1 MTAMALPAPGAPQR
15 SLRSEEQTFGGG
27 ARGFAGPRYAPEEI
41 QFRLGLT
48 SEYSPEQLRVSGAPP
63 DEPLLGVAGAGSG
76 KTELM
81 ALRVVWL
88 VANAYVRADQ
98 VLGLTFT
105 RKAAGEL
112 AHRIR
117 LYLGRARRLVDLNAV
132 PALLP
137 HPAALNAVAALPHPA
152 TRDDQLAGEATVA
165 TYHSFAARVVREHG
179 MRAGFE
185 PTVRL
190 LTEAASWQIAD
201 VVVREHDSPAMRNF
215 PLGQATATAAVL
227 ALAGE
232 LAEHLRDPDD
242 VEKFT
247 LGLAA
252 RVEGISGA
260 RPYRTVRDVLERQQ
274 GRLALLPLVREY
286 GRRKRDAE
294 AMDFGDQLA
303 RAAVVAREHP
313 EVGEAERDRFRV
325 VLLDEYQD
333 TSQAQAELLRAL
345 FGDGHPVTA
354 VGDPC
359 QSIYGWRGASAGT
372 LERFPR
378 LFSRAGGEDA
388 DHRSLSVSWR
398 NAPQILEVANRVSE
412 DLREGSTP
420 PVLHLRAATGYRP
433 RFDEPLVR
441 CAYAVSYVDEA
452 DWVADQVAAAWRA
465 WEEAPDHSLRERHGG
480 TPTTAVLVRARSQIA
495 TLERALRQRGLPVEV
510 VGLGGLLDTPEVR
523 DVVSTL
529 QILADPAAGAA
540 LLRLLTGAR
549 WRIGPRDVV
558 ALYRRAR
565 QLALARQA
573 ASGPAPQ
580 MAIPGLGALDEPDLG
595 GERLDDALLAEALDD
610 LGPKDPYSV
619 DGYRRLR
626 LFRDEL
632 RDLRARLD
640 QSLPDLVADVAATIG
655 LDVEVA
661 ARRGSSAGLAR
672 AHLDAL
678 GDVAARFAEESEGGT
693 LSAFLAYLAAA
704 EEEERGLTPGDV
716 EVVAGA
722 VQILTVHA
730 AKGLEWDVVAVT
742 GLCADAFPAQ
752 AKASDHWLK
761 GVGVLPFPLRGD
773 AGGLPVFRV
782 EAATDAKGVNA
793 AVTAFDRAWR
803 EHQEREER
811 RLAYVAVTRPRH
823 LLLCSGFRW
832 GDGLTK
838 PREAS
843 VFLDEIAEVCR
854 GGAGEVAMWA
864 APLAPDETNP
874 TLADEITTDWPEDPI
889 ADRRAAVEAGAA
901 LVRSARRRLRVD
913 PRAGVVGDR
922 TTPPPPRSAADAED
936 DEVAAQAAA
945 WATEVELLL
954 AERDRQALGTTI
966 DVVLPAHLSVSQL
979 VSLRRDSQQLARRL
993 RRPLPEAPDVLA
1005 RRGTAF
1011 HLWLEQRFGGEAL
1024 LDLDD
1029 LPGAGD
1035 EHAAPDADLE
1045 ELQQAFLAS
1054 EWADRTPHRVEV
1066 PFATVVAGVVVRGR
1080 MDAVF
1085 TTPGASDHFDVIDWK
1100 TGQRPSGAD
1109 ATAAAVQLAAYR
1121 VAWAEL
1127 AGVPVDRVSA
1137 GFHYVRDGQTVRP
1150 ADLLD
1155 AQELVALIAA
1165 VPAT

>member
-1 MTAMALPAPGAPQR
+1 M
-15 SLRSEEQTFGGG
+15 
-27 ARGFAGPRYAPEEI
+27 AGPRYAPEEI
-41 QFRLGLT
+41 QHRLGLAY
-48 SEYSPEQLRVSGAPP
+48 EFSPEQLRVIGAPP
-63 DEPLLGVAGAGSG
+63 DEPLLVVAGAGSG

-112 AHRIR
+112 AHRVR
-117 LYLGRARRLVDLNAV
+117 LYLSRARRLVGHDE
-132 PALLP
+132 
-137 HPAALNAVAALPHPA
+137 
-152 TRDDQLAGEATVA
+152 QLSGEPTVA

-190 LTEAASWQIAD
+190 LTEAACWQIAD
-201 VVVREHDSPAMRNF
+201 IVVRSHDSPGMRAF

-232 LAEHLRDPDD
+232 LAEHLREPDD
-242 VEKFT
+242 IERFT
-247 LGLAA
+247 LGLSA
-252 RVEGISGA
+252 RIEGLSAGA
-260 RPYRTVRDVLERQQ
+260 PYRGVKDVLARQQ

-286 GRRKRDAE
+286 GQRKHDIE

-303 RAAVVAREHP
+303 RAAVVAREHS

-345 FGDGHPVTA
+345 FGDGHPVIA

-378 LFSRAGGEDA
+378 YFPRTGGDPA

-398 NAPQILEVANRVSE
+398 NAPQILTVANAIS
-412 DLREGSTP
+412 DALREDPNAGV
-420 PVLHLRAATGYRP
+420 PVLPLRAATGYRP
-433 RFDEPLVR
+433 RYAGPIVR
-441 CAYAVSYVDEA
+441 CAYAMSYVDEA
-452 DWVADQVAAAWRA
+452 AWVADQVDAAWRSWA
-465 WEEAPDHSLRERHGG
+465 DDHGG

-495 TLERALRQRGLPVEV
+495 ALERALRERGLPVEV

-529 QILADPAAGAA
+529 QVLADPAAGAS

-558 ALYRRAR
+558 ALYRRAATQAAAR
-565 QLALARQA
+565 RQANDPGDQLAL
-573 ASGPAPQ
+573 
-580 MAIPGLGALDEPDLG
+580 PGLGPADEPDLG
-595 GERLDDALLAEALDD
+595 GERLDDASLVEALDD
-610 LGPKDPYSV
+610 LGGTEAYSME
-619 DGYRRLR
+619 GHRRLS

-632 RDLRARLD
+632 RDLRGRLD
-640 QSLPDLVADVAATIG
+640 QSLPDLVADVAQTIG

-661 ARRGSSAGLAR
+661 ARPNGSAGLAR

-693 LSAFLAYLAAA
+693 LSAFLAYLQAA

-716 EVVAGA
+716 EVVDGA

-730 AKGLEWDVVAVT
+730 AKGLEWDVVAVA
-742 GLCADAFPAQ
+742 GLAADAFPAQ
-752 AKASDHWLK
+752 PKASDHWLK

-773 AGGLPVFRV
+773 ASGLPELRLA
-782 EAATDAKGVNA
+782 AATDAKGVQT
-793 AVTAFDRAWR
+793 AVTEFDQAWR

-843 VFLDEIAEVCR
+843 VFLQEIADVCR
-854 GGAGEVAMWA
+854 QGAGAVEVWV
-864 APLAPDETNP
+864 PPVAPDETNP
-874 TLADEITTDWPEDPI
+874 TLAEEVSARWPEDPV
-889 ADRRAAVEAGAA
+889 ADRRTAVEEGAA
-901 LVRSARRRLRVD
+901 MVRAARPAKGRKSIVD
-913 PRAGVVGDR
+913 TSRP
-922 TTPPPPRSAADAED
+922 E
-936 DEVAAQAAA
+936 AAA
-945 WATEVELLL
+945 WATEAELLL
-954 AERDRQALGTTI
+954 AERDRQARGATV
-966 DVVLPAHLSVSQL
+966 DVVLPEHLSVSQL
-979 VSLRRDSQQLARRL
+979 VALRRDPQRLARRL
-993 RRPLPEAPDVLA
+993 RRPLPEAPDVYA

-1011 HLWLEQRFGGEAL
+1011 HLWLERRFGGEAL
-1024 LDLDD
+1024 LDLED

-1035 EHAAPDADLE
+1035 EHAAPDSELE
-1045 ELQQAFLAS
+1045 ALQQAFLAS
-1054 EWADRTPHRVEV
+1054 PWADRNPYRVEV

-1085 TTPGASDHFDVIDWK
+1085 AGAGGHYDVIDWK
-1100 TGQRPSGAD
+1100 TGQKPTGAD

-1121 VAWAEL
+1121 IAWAEL
-1127 AGVPVDRVSA
+1127 AGVPVEQVTA

-1155 AQELVALIAA
+1155 AAQLVDLVAG
-1165 VPAT
+1165 VPTA

>member
-1 MTAMALPAPGAPQR
+1 M
-15 SLRSEEQTFGGG
+15 
-27 ARGFAGPRYAPEEI
+27 AGPRYAPEEI
-41 QFRLGLT
+41 QHRLGLAY
-48 SEYSPEQLRVSGAPP
+48 EFSPEQLRVIGAPP
-63 DEPLLGVAGAGSG
+63 DEPLLVVAGAGSG

-112 AHRIR
+112 AHRVR
-117 LYLGRARRLVDLNAV
+117 LYLSRARRLVGHDE
-132 PALLP
+132 
-137 HPAALNAVAALPHPA
+137 
-152 TRDDQLAGEATVA
+152 QLSGEPTVA

-190 LTEAASWQIAD
+190 LTEAACWQIAD
-201 VVVREHDSPAMRNF
+201 IVVRSYDSPAMRVF

-232 LAEHLRDPDD
+232 MAEHLREPDD
-242 VEKFT
+242 IERFT
-247 LGLAA
+247 LGLTA
-252 RVEGISGA
+252 RVEGLSAGA
-260 RPYRTVRDVLERQQ
+260 PYRGVKDVLARQQ

-286 GRRKRDAE
+286 GQRKRDIE

-303 RAAVVAREHP
+303 RAAVVAREHS

-345 FGDGHPVTA
+345 FGDGHPVIA

-378 LFSRAGGEDA
+378 YFPRTGGDPA

-398 NAPQILEVANRVSE
+398 NAPQILAVANAIS
-412 DLREGSTP
+412 DALRADPNAGV
-420 PVLHLRAATGYRP
+420 PVLSLRAAPGYRP
-433 RFDEPLVR
+433 RYAEPIVR
-441 CAYAVSYVDEA
+441 CAYAMSYVDEA
-452 DWVADQVAAAWRA
+452 AWVADQVDAAWRSWA
-465 WEEAPDHSLRERHGG
+465 DEHRE

-495 TLERALRQRGLPVEV
+495 TLERALRERGLPVEV

-529 QILADPAAGAA
+529 QVLADPAAGAS

-558 ALYRRAR
+558 ALYRRAATLAAAR
-565 QLALARQA
+565 REASDPGDQLSL
-573 ASGPAPQ
+573 
-580 MAIPGLGALDEPDLG
+580 PGLGPADEPDLG
-595 GERLDDALLAEALDD
+595 GERLDDASLVEALDD
-610 LGPKDPYSV
+610 LGGTEAYSM
-619 DGYRRLR
+619 DGHRRLS

-632 RDLRARLD
+632 RDLRGRLD
-640 QSLPDLVADVAATIG
+640 QSLPDLVADVAQTIG

-661 ARRGSSAGLAR
+661 ARPNGSAGLAR

-693 LSAFLAYLAAA
+693 LSAFLAYLQAA

-716 EVVAGA
+716 EVVDGA

-730 AKGLEWDVVAVT
+730 AKGLEWDVVAVA
-742 GLCADAFPAQ
+742 GLAADAFPAQ
-752 AKASDHWLK
+752 PKASDHWLK

-773 AGGLPVFRV
+773 AGGLPELRLA
-782 EAATDAKGVNA
+782 AATDAKGVQT
-793 AVTAFDRAWR
+793 AVTEFDQAWR

-843 VFLDEIAEVCR
+843 VFLQEIAEVCR
-854 GGAGEVAMWA
+854 QGAGSIEIWV
-864 APLAPDETNP
+864 PPVAPDETNP
-874 TLADEITTDWPEDPI
+874 TLAEEVSAQWPEDP
-889 ADRRAAVEAGAA
+889 
-901 LVRSARRRLRVD
+901 
-913 PRAGVVGDR
+913 VGDR
-922 TTPPPPRSAADAED
+922 RSAVE
-936 DEVAAQAAA
+936 EGAAMVRAARPAKGRKSIVDTSLPEAAA
-945 WATEVELLL
+945 WATEAELLL
-954 AERDRQALGTTI
+954 AERDRQARGATV
-966 DVVLPAHLSVSQL
+966 DVVLPEHLSVSQL
-979 VSLRRDSQQLARRL
+979 VALRRDPQRLARRL
-993 RRPLPEAPDVLA
+993 RRPLPEAPDVYA

-1011 HLWLEQRFGGEAL
+1011 HLWLERRFGGEAL
-1024 LDLDD
+1024 LDLED

-1035 EHAAPDADLE
+1035 EHAAPDSELE
-1045 ELQQAFLAS
+1045 ALQQAFLAS
-1054 EWADRTPHRVEV
+1054 PWADRTPYRVEV

-1085 TTPGASDHFDVIDWK
+1085 AGGNDHYDVIDWK
-1100 TGQRPSGAD
+1100 TGQKPTGAD

-1121 VAWAEL
+1121 IAWAEL
-1127 AGVPVDRVSA
+1127 AGVPVEQVTA

-1155 AQELVALIAA
+1155 AQQLVDLVAG
-1165 VPAT
+1165 VPTA

>member
-1 MTAMALPAPGAPQR
+1 MTTSM
-15 SLRSEEQTFGGG
+15 
-27 ARGFAGPRYAPEEI
+27 AGPRYAPEEI
-41 QFRLGLT
+41 QHRLGLKY
-48 SEYSPEQLRVSGAPP
+48 EFSPEQLRVIGAPP
-63 DEPLLGVAGAGSG
+63 DEPLLVVAGAGSG

-117 LYLGRARRLVDLNAV
+117 LYLGRARRLVG
-132 PALLP
+132 
-137 HPAALNAVAALPHPA
+137 H
-152 TRDDQLAGEATVA
+152 DDQLSGEATVA

-190 LTEAASWQIAD
+190 LTEAACWQIAD
-201 VVVREHDSPAMRNF
+201 VVVRQHDSPAMRAF

-242 VEKFT
+242 IEKFT
-247 LGLAA
+247 LGLTA
-252 RVEGISGA
+252 RIEGVSGGKL
-260 RPYRTVRDVLERQQ
+260 YRDVKNVLDRQQ

-286 GRRKRDAE
+286 GQRKRLAE

-303 RAAVVAREHP
+303 RAAVVARDHP

-333 TSQAQAELLRAL
+333 TSQAQSELLRSL
-345 FGDGHPVTA
+345 FGDGHPVIA

-359 QSIYGWRGASAGT
+359 QSIYGWRGASAGN

-378 LFSRAGGEDA
+378 LFARADGRPA
-388 DHRSLSVSWR
+388 DHRSLSYSWR
-398 NAPQILEVANRVSE
+398 NAPQILAVANAIAAP
-412 DLREGSTP
+412 LRDGSV
-420 PVLHLRAATGYRP
+420 PVLELKAAPSYRP
-433 RFDEPLVR
+433 KVTGPLVR
-441 CAYAVSYVDEA
+441 CAYTLSYVDEA
-452 DWVADQVAAAWRA
+452 TWVADQVEAAWQA
-465 WEEAPDHSLRERHGG
+465 WADEHGG
-480 TPTTAVLVRARSQIA
+480 SPTTAVLVRARSQIPA
-495 TLERALRQRGLPVEV
+495 LERALRERGLPVEV

-529 QILADPAAGAA
+529 QVLADPTAGAS

-549 WRIGPRDVV
+549 WRIGPRDIV

-565 QLALARQA
+565 WLANERRSDAT
-573 ASGPAPQ
+573 GPARGGEQP
-580 MAIPGLGALDEPDLG
+580 AIPGLGAVEEPDLG
-595 GERLDDALLAEALDD
+595 GERLDDAVLAEALDD
-610 LGPKDPYSV
+610 LGPPPGAEGTVGSSPGGYSV
-619 DGYRRLR
+619 EGYRRLVA
-626 LFRDEL
+626 FRDEL
-632 RDLRARLD
+632 RELRARLD
-640 QSLPDLVADVAATIG
+640 QSLPDLVADVAQTIG

-661 ARRGSSAGLAR
+661 ARPNGSAGLAR

-716 EVVAGA
+716 EVVDGA

-742 GLCADAFPAQ
+742 GLCADAFPAKPQ
-752 AKASDHWLK
+752 GSDHWLK

-773 AGGLPVFRV
+773 ASGLPAFRI
-782 EAATDAKGVNA
+782 EAATDAKGILT
-793 AVTAFDRAWR
+793 AVTEFDQAWR
-803 EHQEREER
+803 AHQEREER

-838 PREAS
+838 PRQPS
-843 VFLDEIAEVCR
+843 VFLDEIAAVCQE
-854 GGAGEVAMWA
+854 GAGEVTVWA
-864 APLAPDETNP
+864 PPLQPEETNP
-874 TLADEITTDWPEDPI
+874 TLAQEITALWPDDPI
-889 ADRRAAVEAGAA
+889 ADRRAAVEEGAA
-901 LVRSARRRLRVD
+901 LVRSAQARLSTMDSQTDSDHAAGGSDAAVD
-913 PRAGVVGDR
+913 G
-922 TTPPPPRSAADAED
+922 S

-945 WATEVELLL
+945 WATEARLLL
-954 AERDRQALGTTI
+954 AERDRQREGAVI
-966 DVVLPAHLSVSQL
+966 DVALPAHLSVSQL
-979 VSLRRDSQQLARRL
+979 VALRRDPARLARRL
-993 RRPLPEAPDVLA
+993 RRPLPEAPDVHA

-1011 HLWLEQRFGGEAL
+1011 HLWLEQRFGGGAL

-1035 EHAAPDADLE
+1035 ENAAPDSELE
-1045 ELQQAFLAS
+1045 ALQRAFLAS
-1054 EWADRTPHRVEV
+1054 EWADRAPLRVEV
-1066 PFATVVAGVVVRGR
+1066 PFATVISGSGGGAGVVVRGR

-1085 TTPGASDHFDVIDWK
+1085 ASPLGPDHYEVIDWK
-1100 TGQRPSGAD
+1100 TGAKPTGAD

-1121 VAWAEL
+1121 IAWAEL
-1127 AGVPVDRVSA
+1127 AGVPVSQVSA
-1137 GFHYVRDGQTVRP
+1137 GFHYVREGETVRP

-1155 AQELVALIAA
+1155 ADALVALVTGI
-1165 VPAT
+1165 PTE